1 MTYISH
7 RQGTGTSTKLISAR
21 IATIYVEKMER
32 FVFSLGRVVNVAL
45 EEYVHDLQ
53 TEHNISHDVYW
64 LSNKQAFYTPYQT
77 DWRGT
82 AHKMVRARCDLLEYL
97 KMNSYQV
104 NTAINLAIERFMH
117 KIRDGKIEQS
127 AINRVTAKGH
137 IPYKVEE
144 LKPIYER

>member
-7 RQGTGTSTKLISAR
+7 RQGKGTSTKLISAR

-32 FVFSLGRVVNVAL
+32 FNFSLGRVVNETLAV
-45 EEYVHDLQ
+45 YVHDLQ
-53 TEHNISHDVYW
+53 TDHNLSHDVYW

-82 AHKMVRARCDLLEYL
+82 THKMVRVRSDLLEYL

-104 NTAINLAIERFMH
+104 NTAINLAIERFMY
-117 KIRDGKIEQS
+117 KIRDGKIEQITIRQIS
-127 AINRVTAKGH
+127 SRGWTT
-137 IPYKVEE
+137 YSVEE
-144 LKPIYER
+144 LQRIYER

>member
-32 FVFSLGRVVNVAL
+32 FNFSLGRVVNVAL
-45 EEYVHDLQ
+45 AAYVHDLQ
-53 TEHNISHDVYW
+53 TEHDISHDIYW

-82 AHKMVRARCDLLEYL
+82 IHKMVRVRCDLLDYL
-97 KMNSYQV
+97 KMNAYQV
-104 NTAINLAIERFMH
+104 NTAINLAIERFMY
-117 KIRDGKIEQS
+117 KIRDGKIEQIQ
-127 AINRVTAKGH
+127 INEISSRGWTT
-137 IPYKVEE
+137 YSVEE
-144 LKPIYER
+144 LQRIYER